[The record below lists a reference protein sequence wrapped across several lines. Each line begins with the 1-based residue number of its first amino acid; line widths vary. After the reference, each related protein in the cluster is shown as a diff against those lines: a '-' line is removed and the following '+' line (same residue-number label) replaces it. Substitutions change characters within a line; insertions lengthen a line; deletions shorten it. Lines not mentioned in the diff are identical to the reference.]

1 MSNKE
6 YPEELY
12 NLWCKETTYSE
23 DMEAAYDVGF
33 ARGVKHAQ
41 ANTGDWHNL
50 TKAIAD
56 GEPIDFEK
64 LDGRKVRMM
73 NEDGRDLRGYKLVRD
88 SPTKADSPEHW
99 ELDKTVDYSKYPSE
113 LDIAWRGSDGWILWL
128 DGEIPMRKQT
138 ADELPFGTN
147 FKDSHGHGY
156 VVVAYGKVQALYGN
170 YNVTMAKNIVVAEV
184 LGMYGQKES
193 E

>member
-1 MSNKE
+1 MSTKE
-6 YPEELY
+6 YPKELF
-12 NLWCKETTYSE
+12 ETDYALGSV
-23 DMEAAYDVGF
+23 DPDSRAAQHRKMGF
-33 ARGVKHAQ
+33 DCAQ
-41 ANTGDWHNL
+41 RIQEQSGNWHDL
-50 TKAIAD
+50 TAAIKRND
-56 GEPIDFEK
+56 PVDFEK
-64 LDGRKVRMM
+64 LDGRKVRFT
-73 NEDGRDLRGYKLVRD
+73 DGGASIESTLERDEEFLPGRPTAWMVSNDND
-88 SPTKADSPEHW
+88 SSYLW
-99 ELDKTVDYSKYPSE
+99 RFFSE
-113 LDIAWRGSDGWILWL
+113 AWNGKHGWTLYL
-128 DGEIPMRKQT
+128 DGEIPMKKQT